1 MDVYAFVF
9 AVTFQI
15 FNCCSKLIF
24 VDLQCKKI
32 EIVKLSEK
40 ECKDTIN
47 YVQIAPQ
54 LHI

>member
-32 EIVKLSEK
+32 EIVKVLKK
-40 ECKDTIN
+40 EYTLTIN
-47 YVQIAPQ
+47 YV
-54 LHI
+54 